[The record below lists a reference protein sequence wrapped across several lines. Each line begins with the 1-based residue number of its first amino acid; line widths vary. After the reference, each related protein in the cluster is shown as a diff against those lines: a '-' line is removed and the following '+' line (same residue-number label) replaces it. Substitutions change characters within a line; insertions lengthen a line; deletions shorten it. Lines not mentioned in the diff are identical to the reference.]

1 MVTFMAFSVSVPV
14 LSEQRTLMEPS
25 VSTVDKLLH
34 KTFCFF
40 IARAMI
46 VKLIVTAIGRPTSI
60 SKVLQNNKIV
70 STFRNKSN
78 ADGDDRYNHS

>member
-46 VKLIVTAIGRPTSI
+46 VKLIVTAIGRPTRI
-60 SKVLQNNKIV
+60 SKVLQNKE
-70 STFRNKSN
+70 S
-78 ADGDDRYNHS
+78 